1 MAVTN
6 RRKARDSGD
15 VEARPSS
22 EPSGPHYRSNSQPF
36 AGRLGANQ
44 AYVVEGRTSEDDH
57 LLHHAPDAT
66 PHMSFW
72 ELMDMRPIKNL
83 DLWKAALIEGIGT
96 KLHQSACNS
105 QLTSIR
111 YFTVCVHNDLGKHLS
126 GYCSRCSNATIR
138 EL

>member
-6 RRKARDSGD
+6 RRKARDGSD

-44 AYVVEGRTSEDDH
+44 AYVIEGGTPKDDH

-66 PHMSFW
+66 PHMSFR

-96 KLHQSACNS
+96 ILHRPASS
-105 QLTSIR
+105 SRLTSSR
-111 YFTVCVHNDLGKHLS
+111 HFTVRVHHDMGEYFTE
-126 GYCSRCSNATIR
+126 YCSSSPDTTIW